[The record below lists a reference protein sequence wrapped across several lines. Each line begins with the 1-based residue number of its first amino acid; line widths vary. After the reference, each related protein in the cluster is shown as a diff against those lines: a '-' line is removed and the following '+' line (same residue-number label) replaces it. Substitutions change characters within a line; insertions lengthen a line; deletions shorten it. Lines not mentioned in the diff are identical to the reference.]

1 MREYLKHYNL
11 RITALSPIH
20 VGDGGK
26 LGKKEYI
33 QYGNSGPVIVPD
45 TAKMFVDLQRG
56 RLDGAYEEFMLSN
69 YNSDLGQWL
78 NSRRIN
84 EQYVKRWEMYR
95 MDPGDAFVRRT
106 NGGGA
111 TPKEILTF
119 MKDPYGNP
127 YIPGSALKGMLR
139 TALICQRISREP
151 ERYKDKISGITSSA
165 SYGKN
170 RNTYLKSETAALEA
184 AVFNTL
190 GRADRKD
197 NAVNSIMSGFIVSDS
212 KPIQLSQ
219 LVLAQKI
226 DYTLRG
232 QEKPLPILREA
243 LKPGSQIDFELT
255 IDTEIC
261 KITIEEV
268 LSALDY
274 FQQEVYKSFY
284 SRFGRGA
291 NAKGTVWLGGGCGFL
306 SKTILYP
313 ICGKEAVKIT
323 DKVFQ
328 TTLGKNY
335 DTHKHRNDISNGVAP
350 HVCKCTRYGGKLY
363 DMGMGKIELIL
374 KTD

>member
-33 QYGNSGPVIVPD
+33 QYDSKGPVIVPD
-45 TAKMFVDLQRG
+45 TAKMFGDLQRA
-56 RLDGAYEEFMLSN
+56 RLDGAYEEFMLSD
-69 YNSDLGQWL
+69 YGSGLGQWL
-78 NSRRIN
+78 YSKRIN
-84 EQYVKRWEMYR
+84 EQYAKRWEMYR
-95 MDPGDAFVRRT
+95 MDPGDAFARRT

-127 YIPGSALKGMLR
+127 YIPGSTLKGMLR
-139 TALICQRISREP
+139 TALICYRVSREP
-151 ERYKDKISGITSSA
+151 ERYKDKISEITRSA
-165 SYGKN
+165 SVRAS
-170 RNTYLKSETAALEA
+170 RNKYLRFETNALEA
-184 AVFNTL
+184 AVFHTL
-190 GRADRKD
+190 ERPNVRKD
-197 NAVNSIMSGFIVSDS
+197 DAVNSIMSGFIVSDS
-212 KPIQLSQ
+212 KPLPLSQ

-226 DYTLRG
+226 DYTLGR

-255 IDTEIC
+255 IDTKTC
-261 KITIEEV
+261 NITIEEV
-268 LSALDY
+268 FSALDY
-274 FQQEVYKSFY
+274 FQQEAYKSFY

-313 ICGKEAVKIT
+313 LCGKDALKTADKI
-323 DKVFQ
+323 FQ
-328 TTLGKNY
+328 TTLGGIYGK
-335 DTHKHRNDISNGVAP
+335 HKHKNDISNGVAP

-363 DMGMGKIELIL
+363 DMGMGKIELL
-374 KTD
+374 N